1 MPVMCS
7 LKSLATEIM
16 IQVIDSIDDTPS
28 VSRLSRTSRHLHCVA
43 NTILYRRA
51 IEDPTALAWA
61 VSHDR
66 PDVVH
71 GILGHQADPHR
82 FAASFELNILLHQA
96 LVRASFKT
104 ANALLDVGADVVY
117 SSDSRRRSS
126 CQKTIGWLANGTCP
140 LLGSLALAASSRF
153 HIGFWYDPNCG
164 YSSERQFWDWKK
176 MAMEKILKKLAAPV
190 FRDQSVVANEPDRT
204 EYQREL
210 DYALI
215 EAAKA
220 DAHSSE
226 VMEFLLEA
234 GADINSEV
242 NSQIVGQAWYNA
254 LDEEVPS
261 LFRSKVE
268 FLIQH
273 GVDRTRVWSPLEGL
287 QTSLQFILT
296 KLHRCCRYTTDG
308 SLSIPKA
315 LYFMDFLAS
324 RGCLRWPKV
333 TDMSMDHH
341 GNNHLSIA
349 NFDENEAGAQELNV
363 IFSDTDVS
371 IRPLQRALC
380 QHILQQVLPLA
391 ERRMAPLQLPLAVM
405 RLDDLYEA
413 WVCGSNDSA

>member
-1 MPVMCS
+1 MCS
-7 LKSLATEIM
+7 LKSLATEIV

-28 VSRLSRTSRHLHCVA
+28 VSRLSRTSRHLHFVV
-43 NTILYRRA
+43 NPILYRRA
-51 IEDPTALAWA
+51 IADPTALAWA

-96 LVRASFKT
+96 LVHGSFKT
-104 ANALLDVGADVVY
+104 ANALLDLGADVVY
-117 SSDSRRRSS
+117 SSDSQQRSS
-126 CQKTIGWLANGTCP
+126 CQKTTDWLANGTCP

-164 YSSERQFWDWKK
+164 YSSERHFWDWKK

-190 FRDQSVVANEPDRT
+190 CRDQHMIACEPDLN

-220 DAHSSE
+220 DAHSLE
-226 VMEFLLEA
+226 VMEFLLKA
-234 GADINSEV
+234 GADIGSEANSH
-242 NSQIVGQAWYNA
+242 IVGQAWYNA

-287 QTSLQFILT
+287 QTPMQFILK

-333 TDMSMDHH
+333 TDMSMDHN
-341 GNNHLSIA
+341 GNTHPLIP
-349 NFDENEAGAQELNV
+349 NFGGYEAGSQELNF

-371 IRPLQRALC
+371 IQPLQQALR

-391 ERRMAPLQLPLAVM
+391 ERRMAPLPLPLTVM

-413 WVCGSNDSA
+413 WVCGSNDLV